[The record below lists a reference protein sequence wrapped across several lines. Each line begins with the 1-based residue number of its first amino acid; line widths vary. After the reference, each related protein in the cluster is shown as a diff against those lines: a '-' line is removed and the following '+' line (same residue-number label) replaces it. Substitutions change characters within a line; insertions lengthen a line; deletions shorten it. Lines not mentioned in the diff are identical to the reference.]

1 MDGFNDL
8 KEICR
13 MACHERQACK
23 PGFEAMLLAENTAQ
37 MMQVWRQNW
46 NDIYSSKFA
55 DLMPQVV
62 AGLSRQLI
70 QEMRQADVFVNEN
83 SRRGLVIVCQ
93 PQRKVRI
100 GGTARAYVFGGDAEV
115 EATDHAQ
122 VYCRH
127 EGVRIILRGYAS
139 AKVRAGECEI
149 YDRSFLKILRQARS
163 TGSGQA
169 QEPLSV
175 TIHDQ
180 ATFEEVTEI

>member
-100 GGTARAYVFGGDAEV
+100 GGGGTARAYVFGGDAEV

-149 YDRSFLKILRQARS
+149 YDRSFLKILRQA
-163 TGSGQA
+163 

>member
-1 MDGFNDL
+1 
-8 KEICR
+8 
-13 MACHERQACK
+13 
-23 PGFEAMLLAENTAQ
+23 MLLNGFKNCLIRSINTE
-37 MMQVWRQNW
+37 M
-46 NDIYSSKFA
+46 
-55 DLMPQVV
+55 
-62 AGLSRQLI
+62 SRQLI

-149 YDRSFLKILRQARS
+149 YDRSFLKG
-163 TGSGQA
+163 TPG
-169 QEPLSV
+169 SV